1 MMYDYKGYKYEL
13 ISRDG
18 EWITALYYVSIQK
31 RKLFSRKA
39 VTKWKKIDH
48 DLFHKVGLGTTS
60 EEIAI
65 KAHAKAQEAIDKRI
79 EELRLRALLEEPK
92 LEFVNRVMK

>member
-39 VTKWKKIDH
+39 VTKCA
-48 DLFHKVGLGTTS
+48 
-60 EEIAI
+60 E
-65 KAHAKAQEAIDKRI
+65 
-79 EELRLRALLEEPK
+79 
-92 LEFVNRVMK
+92 